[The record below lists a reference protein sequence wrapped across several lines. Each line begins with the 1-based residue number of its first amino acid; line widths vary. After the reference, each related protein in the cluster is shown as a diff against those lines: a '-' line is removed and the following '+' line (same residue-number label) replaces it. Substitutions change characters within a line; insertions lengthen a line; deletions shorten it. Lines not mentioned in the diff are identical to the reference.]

1 MAMSAE
7 EAVSD
12 SASAPPPAAQANA
25 PKRAYPAPAPLPT
38 QSGAHGIQFDFND
51 GARVVLPTGQWHV
64 RLRDLDTGNI
74 LYETDIGAGHINSSK
89 RYYLR
94 CRIDVWVGGP
104 PFTGEP
110 ALRHEYLAKDREVLV
125 QFPVGTLGDTMGWFP
140 YAVK

>member
-51 GARVVLPTGQWHV
+51 GARVVLPEGQWHV

-74 LYETDIGAGHINSSK
+74 LYETKIGAGRINSSK

-94 CRIDVWVGGP
+94 CRIDVW
-104 PFTGEP
+104 TAEQSGEP
-110 ALRHEYLAKDREVLV
+110 VFRHDYGAKGQNVLV
-125 QFPVGTLGDTMGWFP
+125 QLPVGTLGDTLGWFP
-140 YAVK
+140 